1 MKEDEMY
8 EILQKKALKVE
19 VPESLEPSEIEKQCR
34 QVNQKKSHKKWYG
47 MGAVAA
53 AVLLCVLVY
62 AGSGLFAGNKSQ
74 VAKEKTASLEEKVAQ
89 DQKEKESSGGTYAEI
104 YDCIR
109 QREDKEETKLSSAG
123 STDDTTRDH
132 STTDLQ
138 VQGVDEGEL
147 VQTDGSYIYILKQ
160 GGTVVIHKVE
170 GEKTRKVA
178 SLSLKKN
185 LETDGKDQMYLCGN
199 KLLVLTSAW
208 TRGTVIY
215 TVDITN
221 PTKPVVTGKVQQS
234 GSLSTSRM
242 KDGYLYT
249 FSVYYPETGK
259 MKEKKKSTYIPKTGD
274 QYMDAGDIYYQK
286 GQEASEYL
294 VVTTLSADNPSSY
307 VDQKALLAKGD
318 TFYVSGRYIYAV
330 DNGYVV
336 DGCVAVPER
345 KETKESKPVLYR
357 FGYDKGRL
365 SYKGQMK
372 LSGIVESSYQMQE
385 MGENLAYIYTK
396 YGKNKT
402 TNGICLLGPDLKK
415 RSELG
420 KLGEDENLMTS
431 YFVDKMA
438 YFVTYRTTDPV
449 FVIDCSNPDRLEKKQ
464 ELKLPGYSGYL
475 HSFGEKNLIGLGYTG
490 GDKVKLTA
498 FDKDE
503 KGLLKEADTT
513 VWEKKS
519 STDEY
524 DHHSVWVDADRK
536 MAGFTVYE
544 GTKNYYGVY
553 RLENGRWK
561 REKKVYLG
569 TDEWYNGDVRGVRIG
584 LRLYIVQTET
594 GKITSCNL

>member
-147 VQTDGSYIYILKQ
+147 VQTDGSYIYTLKQ

-185 LETDGKDQMYLCGN
+185 RETDGKDQMYLCGN

-234 GSLSTSRM
+234 GQSQHIPHERRISL
-242 KDGYLYT
+242 
-249 FSVYYPETGK
+249 
-259 MKEKKKSTYIPKTGD
+259 YIFR
-274 QYMDAGDIYYQK
+274 I
-286 GQEASEYL
+286 
-294 VVTTLSADNPSSY
+294 
-307 VDQKALLAKGD
+307 
-318 TFYVSGRYIYAV
+318 
-330 DNGYVV
+330 
-336 DGCVAVPER
+336 
-345 KETKESKPVLYR
+345 
-357 FGYDKGRL
+357 
-365 SYKGQMK
+365 
-372 LSGIVESSYQMQE
+372 LSG
-385 MGENLAYIYTK
+385 
-396 YGKNKT
+396 
-402 TNGICLLGPDLKK
+402 
-415 RSELG
+415 
-420 KLGEDENLMTS
+420 
-431 YFVDKMA
+431 
-438 YFVTYRTTDPV
+438 
-449 FVIDCSNPDRLEKKQ
+449 DR
-464 ELKLPGYSGYL
+464 
-475 HSFGEKNLIGLGYTG
+475 
-490 GDKVKLTA
+490 
-498 FDKDE
+498 
-503 KGLLKEADTT
+503 
-513 VWEKKS
+513 
-519 STDEY
+519 
-524 DHHSVWVDADRK
+524 
-536 MAGFTVYE
+536 
-544 GTKNYYGVY
+544 
-553 RLENGRWK
+553 
-561 REKKVYLG
+561 
-569 TDEWYNGDVRGVRIG
+569 
-584 LRLYIVQTET
+584 
-594 GKITSCNL
+594 